1 MSKRYVRI
9 IGSKRQVEAA
19 RILVERLMH
28 GNELTAALPNE
39 VSTLALTST
48 TAAAGFAAAGGGGG
62 GGGGD
67 GGGKGAVEEEDDEEW
82 EIEEREVVVVAF
94 FLRPSLTPS
103 FYLLREPSPSPSHRP
118 SHGRLPLPLACVCV
132 CVCVVRWSCPWTASN
147 ASSWPRA
154 TATNSS
160 RRYDPSS
167 GTWLVT
173 FLGTPSLSV

>member
-82 EIEEREVVVVAF
+82 EIEEREVVVPLDGFKRFIVAKGDRDKLVKEVRLLF
-94 FLRPSLTPS
+94 RFVYTPPLSRLVSTRAGPRLVASLSCTNPKS
-103 FYLLREPSPSPSHRP
+103 RLHLSIVHR
-118 SHGRLPLPLACVCV
+118 RCT
-132 CVCVVRWSCPWTASN
+132 TAS
-147 ASSWPRA
+147 
-154 TATNSS
+154 
-160 RRYDPSS
+160 
-167 GTWLVT
+167 
-173 FLGTPSLSV
+173 

>member
-1 MSKRYVRI
+1 VVNGVSKRYVRI

-62 GGGGD
+62 GD

-82 EIEEREVVVVAF
+82 EIEEREVVVPLDGFKRFVVAKGDRDK
-94 FLRPSLTPS
+94 LVK
-103 FYLLREPSPSPSHRP
+103 E
-118 SHGRLPLPLACVCV
+118 VQ
-132 CVCVVRWSCPWTASN
+132 
-147 ASSWPRA
+147 
-154 TATNSS
+154 
-160 RRYDPSS
+160 YDPCS
-167 GTWLVT
+167 GTWLD
-173 FLGTPSLSV
+173 L

>member
-1 MSKRYVRI
+1 MNGVSKRYVRI

-62 GGGGD
+62 SAGGGGD

-82 EIEEREVVVVAF
+82 EIEEREVVVPLDGFKRFIVAKGDRDK
-94 FLRPSLTPS
+94 LVKEVRPLFRSRLH
-103 FYLLREPSPSPSHRP
+103 PSPI
-118 SHGRLPLPLACVCV
+118 
-132 CVCVVRWSCPWTASN
+132 
-147 ASSWPRA
+147 
-154 TATNSS
+154 
-160 RRYDPSS
+160 
-167 GTWLVT
+167 
-173 FLGTPSLSV
+173 